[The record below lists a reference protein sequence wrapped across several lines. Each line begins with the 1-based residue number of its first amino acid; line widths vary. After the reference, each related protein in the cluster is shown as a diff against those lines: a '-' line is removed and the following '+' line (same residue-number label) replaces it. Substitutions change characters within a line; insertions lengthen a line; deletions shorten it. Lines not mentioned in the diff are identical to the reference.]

1 MNKDELK
8 SKADDIAK
16 TIDKLADAMKIAAL
30 ASAIDPAVSKY
41 VMLDLARASISLG
54 DAAESVRCAVEELA

>member
-16 TIDKLADAMKIAAL
+16 TIDKLAEAMKIAAF

-41 VMLDLARASISLG
+41 VMFDLARASISLD
-54 DAAESVRCAVEELA
+54 DAAECVRRAVEELT